1 MAGEAQAG
9 DIHKE
14 SGEESG
20 SNGALQ
26 ELFEDP
32 PPQRCEQCW
41 VSPGSVGEMFYFF
54 RCGLVL
60 PERFLHAPRFHRRLS
75 RACYKMYVRVRSRAD
90 F

>member
-41 VSPGSVGEMFYFF
+41 VSPGSVGEMF
-54 RCGLVL
+54 
-60 PERFLHAPRFHRRLS
+60 
-75 RACYKMYVRVRSRAD
+75 
-90 F
+90 